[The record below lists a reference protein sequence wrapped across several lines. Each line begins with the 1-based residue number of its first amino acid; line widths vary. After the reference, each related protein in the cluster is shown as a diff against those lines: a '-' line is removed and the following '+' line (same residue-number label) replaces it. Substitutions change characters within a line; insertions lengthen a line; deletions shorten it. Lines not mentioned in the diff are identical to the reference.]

1 MMAGI
6 LFVEGAAVEATSG
19 QMLLTLTSG
28 GEDFRFHLPANVAI
42 RFREMI
48 LRDGWQV
55 LCAPNAEVVPFRP
68 KRRRGATLPR
78 VSG

>member
-48 LRDGWQV
+48 LVDGWQV

-68 KRRRGATLPR
+68 KRRRKVLE
-78 VSG
+78 S